1 MATER
6 WAVIQNPR
14 TGSSLPCPVCSA
26 PLSAIP
32 RYDIGMT
39 DEGFPWQLSCEKC
52 DDEQIGAW

>member
-6 WAVIQNPR
+6 WAVIRSPR
-14 TGSSLPCPVCSA
+14 TGAPLPCPFCSA

-32 RYDIGMT
+32 RYDIDMT

-52 DDEQIGAW
+52 EAA